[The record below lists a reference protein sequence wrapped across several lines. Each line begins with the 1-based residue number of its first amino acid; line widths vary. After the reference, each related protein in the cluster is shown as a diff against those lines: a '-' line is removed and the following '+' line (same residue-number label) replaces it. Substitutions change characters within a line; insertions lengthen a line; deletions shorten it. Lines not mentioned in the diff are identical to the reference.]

1 VDTGQGCTYRGDV
14 SSPGEQ
20 SRPDEGG
27 GAPAPYGPTPFD
39 DPRGGR
45 SDLPPY
51 VYNPYANVSYP
62 STYPAAPAGLGAVDE
77 ARPVRRPGTMHLA
90 LLLHVV
96 AALPYLLVGFLAMF
110 GAPEAVA
117 TLPAEQ
123 LAQLQQLG
131 VDPEQTIRSMG
142 LLILAVAAVFLLLAI
157 LAWTGRGWARALL
170 AAMTTGFVLLVFAFV
185 AAAGGQGVGMNGATL
200 VVLAGPVVLAAAGVV
215 LMFGS
220 AARAWFS
227 RPRR

>member
-1 VDTGQGCTYRGDV
+1 VT
-14 SSPGEQ
+14 SPGEQ
-20 SRPDEGG
+20 SRPDEGR

-39 DPRGGR
+39 DPRGSR

-62 STYPAAPAGLGAVDE
+62 STYPAAPAGLGPAE
-77 ARPVRRPGTMHLA
+77 NSPPVRRPGSVHLA

-110 GAPEAVA
+110 GAAEAVA

-123 LAQLQQLG
+123 LGQLQQLG

-142 LLILAVAAVFLLLAI
+142 LLILAVAVVFLLLAI
-157 LAWTGRGWARALL
+157 LAWAGRGWARALL
-170 AAMTTGFVLLVFAFV
+170 AAMTAGFVLLVFAFV
-185 AAAGGQGVGMNGATL
+185 AAAGGQGVGAGAGSL
-200 VVLAGPVVLAAAGVV
+200 LVLAGPVVLAVVGVV
-215 LMFGS
+215 LLFGS

>member
-1 VDTGQGCTYRGDV
+1 VT
-14 SSPGEQ
+14 SPGDQ

-27 GAPAPYGPTPFD
+27 GPPPPYGTTPYD
-39 DPRGGR
+39 DPRGNR
-45 SDLPPY
+45 ADLPPY

-62 STYPAAPAGLGAVDE
+62 ATYPAPPTDPGPAGLEPGGDTT
-77 ARPVRRPGTMHLA
+77 PVRRPGALHLA
-90 LLLHVV
+90 LVLQVV
-96 AALPYLLVGFLAMF
+96 AALPYLLVGFLAAF
-110 GAPEAVA
+110 GAAAAVA

-142 LLILAVAAVFLLLAI
+142 LLILAVAAGFLLLAV
-157 LAWTGRGWARALL
+157 LAWSGRGWARALL
-170 AAMTTGFVLLVFAFV
+170 AAMTAGFVLLVFAFV
-185 AAAGGQGVGMNGATL
+185 AAAGGQGVGVDGATL
-200 VVLAGPVVLAAAGVV
+200 LVLAGPVVLAAVGVV

>member
-14 SSPGEQ
+14 TSPGEQ

-27 GAPAPYGPTPFD
+27 GTPPPNGATPYD

-45 SDLPPY
+45 ADLPPY

-62 STYPAAPAGLGAVDE
+62 STYPAAPAGLGSTDDVG
-77 ARPVRRPGTMHLA
+77 PVRRPGTLHLA

-96 AALPYLLVGFLAMF
+96 AALPYLLVGFLATF
-110 GAPEAVA
+110 GAAAAVA

-142 LLILAVAAVFLLLAI
+142 LLILAVAAVFLLLAV
-157 LAWTGRGWARALL
+157 LTWTGRGWARALL
-170 AAMTTGFVLLVFAFV
+170 AAMTAGFVLLVFAFV
-185 AAAGGQGVGMNGATL
+185 AAAGGQGVATDGATL
-200 VVLAGPVVLAAAGVV
+200 LILAGPVVLAVLGVV
-215 LMFGS
+215 LTFGP